1 MSPKPKKRKLADCAD
16 RHKLYEQSVQDAD
29 TEVEFLKETFQNVRG
44 RAARSLREDFCGTAT
59 VACKWVEAN
68 WRHTAIGVDL
78 DPEVLDWGRKH
89 NLAKMSEEAQ
99 QRVQLIQGNVLES
112 PGHDLD
118 IVTAMNFSYW
128 IFKERASLLRYFC
141 SARAALA
148 ADGLFLIDV
157 YGGSDAY
164 ETMNETRK
172 VNGFTYV
179 WEQAD
184 YDPVSGHAECHIHF
198 RFKDGSRLRR
208 AFSYQWRL
216 WSLPEIREL
225 LEEAGFSKTTVLWQG
240 TDEETGEGNG
250 EFLPVERG
258 ENDPAWI
265 AYVQAEP

>member
-1 MSPKPKKRKLADCAD
+1 MSPRPKKPKLADRAD
-16 RHKLYEQSVQDAD
+16 RHKLYEQAVQDAD
-29 TEVEFLKETFQNVRG
+29 TEVEFLKDTFQSVRG

-59 VACKWVEAN
+59 VACKWAAAN

-78 DPEVLDWGRKH
+78 DPEVLDWGRKN
-89 NLAKMSEEAQ
+89 NLAKLPEEAQ

-112 PGHDLD
+112 PGRNLD

-128 IFKERASLLRYFC
+128 IFKDRASLLRYFC

-148 ADGLFLIDV
+148 EDGLFLIDV

-179 WEQAD
+179 WEQAE
-184 YDPVSGHAECHIHF
+184 YDPISGHATCHIHF
-198 RFKDGSRLRR
+198 KFKDGSRLRR
-208 AFSYQWRL
+208 AFSYHWRL

-225 LEEAGFSKTTVLWQG
+225 LEEAGFSNITVLWQG

-250 EFLPVERG
+250 EFLPVEQG

>member
-1 MSPKPKKRKLADCAD
+1 MSPRPRKPKIADRAD

-29 TEVEFLKETFQNVRG
+29 TEVEFLKDQFRRVRG

-68 WRHTAIGVDL
+68 RRHTAIGVDL
-78 DPEVLDWGRKH
+78 DPEVLTWGRKH
-89 NLAKMSEEAQ
+89 NLETLPEAAQ
-99 QRVQLIQGNVLES
+99 QRVQLMQCNVLES
-112 PGHDLD
+112 PGHNLD

-128 IFKERASLLRYFC
+128 IFKERASLLRYFR
-141 SARAALA
+141 SARTALA
-148 ADGLFLIDV
+148 PDGLFLIDV

-164 ETMNETRK
+164 VTMNEPRK

-184 YDPVSGHAECHIHF
+184 YDPITGHAECHIHF
-198 RFKDGSRLRR
+198 KFKDGSRLRR
-208 AFSYQWRL
+208 AFSYRWRL

-225 LEEAGFSKTTVLWQG
+225 LEEAGFSNITVLWQG

-258 ENDPAWI
+258 EADPAWI
-265 AYVQAEP
+265 AYVQAKP